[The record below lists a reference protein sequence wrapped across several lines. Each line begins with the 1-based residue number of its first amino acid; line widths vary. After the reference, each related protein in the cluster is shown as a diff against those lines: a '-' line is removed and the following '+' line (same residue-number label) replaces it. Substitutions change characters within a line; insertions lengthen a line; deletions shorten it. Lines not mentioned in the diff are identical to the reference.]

1 MAENKTMFIGVAQIQ
16 QDWGISRSKAYQ
28 IIKDLNAELKK
39 KNPGALV
46 VSSGMKRLA
55 FREVTAMGTSEML
68 HMEHKIK
75 ASPKRGEYACKSKRN
90 YVSNL
95 IIVLFCVF
103 INQKHRRHY
112 GK

>member
-39 KNPGALV
+39 KNPG
-46 VSSGMKRLA
+46 
-55 FREVTAMGTSEML
+55 TAMGTSEKNKSL
-68 HMEHKIK
+68 
-75 ASPKRGEYACKSKRN
+75 SGERQIRTQRHALN
-90 YVSNL
+90 VSNL
-95 IIVLFCVF
+95 IIVPFRVL

>member
-28 IIKDLNAELKK
+28 IIKDL
-39 KNPGALV
+39 
-46 VSSGMKRLA
+46 MKRLV
-55 FREVTAMGTSEML
+55 FREVTAMGTSEKNKSL
-68 HMEHKIK
+68 
-75 ASPKRGEYACKSKRN
+75 SGERQIRTQRHALN
-90 YVSNL
+90 VSNL
-95 IIVLFCVF
+95 IIVPFRVL

>member
-46 VSSGMKRLA
+46 VS
-55 FREVTAMGTSEML
+55 
-68 HMEHKIK
+68 
-75 ASPKRGEYACKSKRN
+75 Y
-90 YVSNL
+90 
-95 IIVLFCVF
+95 
-103 INQKHRRHY
+103 
-112 GK
+112 